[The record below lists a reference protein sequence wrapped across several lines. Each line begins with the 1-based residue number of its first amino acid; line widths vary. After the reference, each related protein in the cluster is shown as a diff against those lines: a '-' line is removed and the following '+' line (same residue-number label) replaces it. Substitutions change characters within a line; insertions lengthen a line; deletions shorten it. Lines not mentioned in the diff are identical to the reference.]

1 MARQFDAEKFVKAVA
16 AMAPRSE
23 ALKLLAKA
31 PLMGSLVTAFHEL
44 RHFRKVFLVKR
55 VLAEQG
61 LSNWVLFSNFA
72 IALALAWAMSFS
84 WKFAVAGAI
93 VTFTQPNT
101 LGVLFLFLGLVIT
114 GLFLQSVVT
123 CAAFGIGTWR
133 HARSQSTL
141 IANIPSKRN
150 IFTPKDFETKTPGL
164 DRPAFPKL
172 QKPVNVPPPASL
184 PVMSLT
190 LEGDETDLVSQL
202 VNDVNALTS
211 KAHYRLDELWPELV
225 GLYYLDLYVAQ
236 VRNGGHSQFTHNS
249 QANFQQVLD
258 AAEGALSGTQMP
270 KVSAVFHEFQ
280 KWCEQNPQKVS
291 EQTGFSGGRAPEL
304 DELDSLL
311 YDALEQ
317 EEYPNALAHWV
328 SEWTFVTAVAE
339 GDYNAARDAMLN
351 ENPDRER
358 RGLIQHLNKTREFL
372 ENRERLG
379 AMLALNSVQETAIFT
394 SIQNGAYY
402 DFEGKQEFAWRFHHT
417 AGQGYLRVVEDGFAY
432 HPQVGQNFSFPS
444 FDSGAMQEELNAAF
458 EAYNALEDKPRPG
471 PIAAHLAFSQVD
483 AVQDRLKDGAY
494 ADMIFATMAA
504 SGASTDVRGMV
515 MGRYPDDKTSDLTV
529 LVGDESGRVYKVE
542 IMRQSLAGLQEVT
555 TGQKTSP
562 KLFEITPMREFVQA
576 VEAAQPSP

>member
-1 MARQFDAEKFVKAVA
+1 MARQFDAEKFAKAVE

-23 ALKLLAKA
+23 ALKLLAKV
-31 PLMGSLVTAFHEL
+31 PLFGSLITAFYEL
-44 RHFRKVFLVKR
+44 CHFRKVFLVKR

-72 IALALAWAMSFS
+72 IAFALAWAMSFS

-101 LGVLFLFLGLVIT
+101 LGVLFLCLGLAVT
-114 GLFLQSVVT
+114 GFFLQSLVT

-133 HARSQSTL
+133 HAKSQSKL

-150 IFTPKDFETKTPGL
+150 IFTPKDFETKAPGL
-164 DRPAFPKL
+164 DRPTFPKL
-172 QKPVNVPPPASL
+172 QKPVKVPPPSSL
-184 PVMSLT
+184 PVMSTALKD
-190 LEGDETDLVSQL
+190 DETELVSQL

-225 GLYYLDLYVAQ
+225 DLYYLDFYVAQ

-249 QANFQQVLD
+249 KANFQQVLG
-258 AAEGALSGTQMP
+258 ATNGALSSTQMP
-270 KVSAVFHEFQ
+270 KVSAVFHDFQ

-304 DELDSLL
+304 DELDGLL

-317 EEYPNALAHWV
+317 EEYPNALAHWF
-328 SEWTFVTAVAE
+328 SEWTFATAVADS
-339 GDYNAARDAMLN
+339 DYKAARDAMLD

-358 RGLIQHLNKTREFL
+358 RRLIQHLNKTREFL

-379 AMLALNSVQETAIFT
+379 AMLALNADQNTAIFT

-402 DFEGKQEFAWRFHHT
+402 DFDGKQEFAWRFHHSE
-417 AGQGYLRVVEDGFAY
+417 GQGYLRVLEGGYAY

-444 FDSGAMQEELNAAF
+444 FGSGATQEELNAAF
-458 EAYNALEDKPRPG
+458 EAYNTLEDKPRPG
-471 PIAAHLAFSQVD
+471 PVAAHLTISQVD

-494 ADMIFATMAA
+494 ADMIFATLAA
-504 SGASTDVRGMV
+504 AGVSTDVRGMV
-515 MGRYPDDKTSDLTV
+515 MGRYPDDKESDLTV

-542 IMRQSLAGLQEVT
+542 IMRQSLTGLQEIT
-555 TGQKTSP
+555 TGQKMSP
-562 KLFEITPMREFVQA
+562 KLFEITPMREFIQEL
-576 VEAAQPSP
+576 EAAQP